1 MIPHPKADPS
11 GDWLPV
17 QNSAD
22 ILGRRLSKFRQVVEI
37 LVRAMGADPD
47 IVRLLKAGRWFGGL
61 PAALQGLIFERAVRK
76 SYRKGEYIVREGSTP
91 KAMHV
96 VLSGNVRVTRNVGDD
111 RAEVLIHVGEPGFWF
126 GDYAVYAGVP
136 SIGSIVADSKVTTL
150 ALAVGE
156 FERIVKD
163 EPRYFR
169 AFADLLFERYADLF
183 RYLGEAHGLT
193 QEEWLRTRLADLAAV
208 MRRDNPSAD
217 AGEITM
223 SQVELAAMMGISR
236 QTLSS
241 LLGRLEARGVIAV
254 GFRHIRVLS

>member
-1 MIPHPKADPS
+1 
-11 GDWLPV
+11 
-17 QNSAD
+17 
-22 ILGRRLSKFRQVVEI
+22 
-37 LVRAMGADPD
+37 
-47 IVRLLKAGRWFGGL
+47 
-61 PAALQGLIFERAVRK
+61 
-76 SYRKGEYIVREGSTP
+76 
-91 KAMHV
+91 
-96 VLSGNVRVTRNVGDD
+96 
-111 RAEVLIHVGEPGFWF
+111 
-126 GDYAVYAGVP
+126 
-136 SIGSIVADSKVTTL
+136 
-150 ALAVGE
+150 VGE

-208 MRRDNPSAD
+208 MRRDNPSTD
-217 AGEITM
+217 AGEITV